1 MSATALLTLL
11 AASVLLVPLF
21 KRFGLGSVL
30 GYLVA
35 GIAVGPY
42 GLGVVSR
49 PESVLHTAELG
60 VTLLMFLIGL
70 ELQPSR
76 LWALRRQ
83 VFGLGALQMAG
94 VALPVAAIAAALG
107 LGWTGAALVG
117 VALAMSSTAYILP
130 LLAERRELTTRFGR
144 ETFAILLFQDVSV
157 IPILALLAL
166 TGAGGHAPGWPA
178 LAALLAVAV
187 AGRPV
192 LATMFRYVA
201 RFGGGNRELFAAA
214 ALLGA
219 VGIGVGLSSVG
230 LSASLGAF
238 LAGVLLADSEFRHEL
253 EAAIEPF
260 ESLLLGLFFIAV
272 GMGIALPLVMAQPLQ
287 VLGLG
292 AGILLLKALTLYVG
306 RRLIGGNDTVSRPL
320 AIVLAC
326 GGEFAFV
333 LFASARGGGLLSG
346 PTAEL
351 LTVVVAVSMALAPF
365 LLILNDRL
373 IQPWA
378 RNRQAPPFSTIDEPG
393 QPVVIAGYGRVGQV
407 VGRMLNA
414 QGVAFT
420 ALDAS
425 VEQVDFVRQFGNKIY
440 YGDATRLSLLRAAH
454 VQDARLFVL
463 AVDDVEASLKI
474 AELLR
479 THFPDVPLLARAR
492 NRTHLMRL
500 RELGVKQVLRE
511 TWGSSVEMGKQ
522 ALQTVQPD
530 VDAERVARLFTAH
543 DLRVLER
550 QQAVFH
556 DQAALIALSKNARA
570 ELEDI
575 LQGDAQLNLT
585 TVADDKAAASK
596 AVPDTAP

>member
-1 MSATALLTLL
+1 MSAIALLTLL

-83 VFGLGALQMAG
+83 VFGLGSLQMAG
-94 VALPVAAIAAALG
+94 VALPVAALTAALG
-107 LGWTGAALVG
+107 VEWTGAALVG

-166 TGAGGHAPGWPA
+166 SGAGGHAPGWPA
-178 LAALLAVAV
+178 LAALLVVAL

-219 VGIGVGLSSVG
+219 VGIGVGLNSVG

-272 GMGIALPLVMAQPLQ
+272 GMGIALPLVMAEPLQ

-292 AGILLLKALTLYVG
+292 AGILLLKALTLYAL
-306 RRLIGGNDTVSRPL
+306 RRLIGGDDAVSRPL

-333 LFASARGGGLLSG
+333 LFATARTNHLLDG

-351 LTVVVAVSMALAPF
+351 LTVAVAISMALAPF

-378 RNRQAPPFSTIDEPG
+378 RGRQAPPFSTIDEPG
-393 QPVVIAGYGRVGQV
+393 QPVVIAGFGRVGQV

-425 VEQVDFVRQFGNKIY
+425 AEQVDFVRQFGNKIY

-479 THFPDVPLLARAR
+479 LHFPEVPLLARAR

-500 RELGVKQVLRE
+500 RELGVQNIMRE
-511 TWGSSVEMGKQ
+511 TWLSSVEMGKQ
-522 ALQTVQPD
+522 ALRAMRPELD
-530 VDAERVARLFTAH
+530 VERLAQLFTAH
-543 DLRVLER
+543 DLRMLER

-556 DQAALIALSKNARA
+556 DQAALIALSKDARA

-575 LQGDAQLNLT
+575 LQGDALLHQATAEGNT
-585 TVADDKAAASK
+585 DIPKTAPDAAA
-596 AVPDTAP
+596 

>member
-166 TGAGGHAPGWPA
+166 TGAGGQAPGWPA
-178 LAALLAVAV
+178 LVALLIVAL

-214 ALLGA
+214 A
-219 VGIGVGLSSVG
+219 
-230 LSASLGAF
+230 GAF

-272 GMGIALPLVMAQPLQ
+272 GMGIALPLVMAEPLQ

-292 AGILLLKALTLYVG
+292 AGILLLKALSLYAG
-306 RRLIGGNDTVSRPL
+306 RRLIGGDDALSRPL
-320 AIVLAC
+320 AILLAC

-333 LFASARGGGLLSG
+333 LFTSARSGGLLDG

-351 LTVVVAVSMALAPF
+351 LTVAVAVSMAL
-365 LLILNDRL
+365 
-373 IQPWA
+373 
-378 RNRQAPPFSTIDEPG
+378 
-393 QPVVIAGYGRVGQV
+393 
-407 VGRMLNA
+407 
-414 QGVAFT
+414 
-420 ALDAS
+420 
-425 VEQVDFVRQFGNKIY
+425 
-440 YGDATRLSLLRAAH
+440 
-454 VQDARLFVL
+454 
-463 AVDDVEASLKI
+463 
-474 AELLR
+474 
-479 THFPDVPLLARAR
+479 
-492 NRTHLMRL
+492 
-500 RELGVKQVLRE
+500 
-511 TWGSSVEMGKQ
+511 
-522 ALQTVQPD
+522 
-530 VDAERVARLFTAH
+530 
-543 DLRVLER
+543 
-550 QQAVFH
+550 
-556 DQAALIALSKNARA
+556 
-570 ELEDI
+570 
-575 LQGDAQLNLT
+575 
-585 TVADDKAAASK
+585 
-596 AVPDTAP
+596 

>member
-42 GLGVVSR
+42 GLGVVSQ

-94 VALPVAAIAAALG
+94 VALPVAALAAALG

-178 LAALLAVAV
+178 LAALLAVAL

-272 GMGIALPLVMAQPLQ
+272 GMGIALPLVMAEPLQ

-292 AGILLLKALTLYVG
+292 AGILLLKALTLYAG
-306 RRLIGGNDTVSRPL
+306 RRLIGGDDALSRPL
-320 AIVLAC
+320 SIVLAC

-333 LFASARGGGLLSG
+333 LFASARANGLLSG

-351 LTVVVAVSMALAPF
+351 LTVAVAVSMALAPF

-378 RNRQAPPFSTIDEPG
+378 HNRQAPPFSPIDAPG
-393 QPVVIAGYGRVGQV
+393 QPVIIAGYGRVGQV

-425 VEQVDFVRQFGNKIY
+425 AEQVDFVRQFGNKIY

-479 THFPDVPLLARAR
+479 THFPEVPLLARAR

-585 TVADDKAAASK
+585 TASESNGTTSK